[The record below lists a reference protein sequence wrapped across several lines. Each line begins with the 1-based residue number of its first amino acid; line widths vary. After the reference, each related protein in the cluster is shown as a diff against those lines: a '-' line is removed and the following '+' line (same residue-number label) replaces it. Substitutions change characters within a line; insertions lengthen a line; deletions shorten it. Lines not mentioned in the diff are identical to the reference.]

1 MVFLFLSLCFS
12 ILRFLKRW
20 MHGIQSYHAFS
31 SCIPFSIRFVGMGSV
46 PFLLGSRP
54 LKRPMSLRQSSSLLS
69 NSVSIRTTIFFV
81 SSMSLYI
88 DMKMILPWKCLGS
101 HFDSFIIFWISS
113 RIPNVVSPGKISTRA
128 PSAPR
133 RFDPNLCVSQNQ
145 LILLA
150 HPWTGSVLIPPRHST
165 GSEKTLVMAVANGT
179 ALSVNR
185 EVSLHIGC
193 CKYSWWS
200 QIFCVSFTRM
210 NCILKSD
217 RHKYTPYRC
226 VHIEVFHLIRQ
237 TSTISLSHNR
247 EEFVQVQ
254 HGICVVAFGS
264 RISRFSWSD
273 QFPRT
278 YWIFKKI
285 QVFLVFFCRD
295 KFPCTYVQNCN
306 FLPSLRTRRCILIVY
321 SHVKF
326 PCTWTI
332 CSTGCFEYPRAFRRN
347 QTTCRDKWD
356 QARRKL
362 WFCHDP
368 VVSFL
373 FLHPFRLMSA
383 RSVCAVSRSV
393 IRSVLRSQPIPQ
405 PTRWISRLP
414 QATC

>member
-1 MVFLFLSLCFS
+1 MPSAVVSHSPSGLWAWARYHFFSDPGPWNDQCPCVNLRVYSVTLWAFAQQFSLFHQCRCTSTWRWSFLGNAWDHTL
-12 ILRFLKRW
+12 I
-20 MHGIQSYHAFS
+20 H
-31 SCIPFSIRFVGMGSV
+31 
-46 PFLLGSRP
+46 
-54 LKRPMSLRQSSSLLS
+54 SSSFESRREFPMKWVLGRFPLELHRLPVDSIQIFVFPKTNWSCLPILGLVRYWYLPDTALGQKRRWLS
-69 NSVSIRTTIFFV
+69 
-81 SSMSLYI
+81 
-88 DMKMILPWKCLGS
+88 
-101 HFDSFIIFWISS
+101 
-113 RIPNVVSPGKISTRA
+113 
-128 PSAPR
+128 
-133 RFDPNLCVSQNQ
+133 
-145 LILLA
+145 
-150 HPWTGSVLIPPRHST
+150 
-165 GSEKTLVMAVANGT
+165 VANGT

-295 KFPCTYVQNCN
+295 KFPCTNVQNCN